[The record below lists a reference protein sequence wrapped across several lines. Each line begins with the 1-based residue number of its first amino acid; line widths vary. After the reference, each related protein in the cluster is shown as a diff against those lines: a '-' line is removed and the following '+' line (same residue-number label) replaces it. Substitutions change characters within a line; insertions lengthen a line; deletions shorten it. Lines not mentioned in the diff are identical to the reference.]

1 MVSSSFR
8 VSWVGK
14 LKEALFSGAGVAGS
28 KSSKMNDKSQ
38 SRSIIMILP
47 CYGHHHQNAAATAW
61 PAFPS
66 HEVDFWNRKFGRT
79 VAITPQSWNDLPSS
93 HSNTVTNRAKRQ
105 HKTSLECRRCMFIND
120 DTQTPNLVR
129 PFENE
134 ILTHYFSND
143 DDLKFIKV
151 HISSSTV
158 FEKCSHFE
166 F

>member
-1 MVSSSFR
+1 M
-8 VSWVGK
+8 
-14 LKEALFSGAGVAGS
+14 
-28 KSSKMNDKSQ
+28 
-38 SRSIIMILP
+38 LP
-47 CYGHHHQNAAATAW
+47 LLEWHQIAW

-93 HSNTVTNRAKRQ
+93 ASNTVTNRAKRQ

-134 ILTHYFSND
+134 ILAHYFSND

-151 HISSSTV
+151 HISSTV
-158 FEKCSHFE
+158 FEKSTQCTLFKNYSKCRIGILAFSTN
-166 F
+166 FCPIKINISDNTVWPQA